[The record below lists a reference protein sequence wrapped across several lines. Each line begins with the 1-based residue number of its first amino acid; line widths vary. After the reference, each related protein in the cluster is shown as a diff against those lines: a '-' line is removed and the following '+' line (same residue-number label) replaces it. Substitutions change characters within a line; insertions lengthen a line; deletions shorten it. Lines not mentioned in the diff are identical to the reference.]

1 MVKSI
6 VAVMEDMPFSAK
18 IDSTAKFNKIE
29 TAFVKSKIDLFE
41 KTRLNSADLILIDL
55 DFTSIGPRGIIA
67 ELKKDTLLQKVK
79 VIGYFAQHDLDKK
92 AEAIGAGI
100 DHIMLKSE
108 LTEQLS
114 VILR

>member
-6 VAVMEDMPFSAK
+6 VAVMDDMIFSAK

-29 TAFVKSKIDLFE
+29 TAFVKNKLDLFE
-41 KTRLNSADLILIDL
+41 KARLNSADLILIDL
-55 DFTSIGPRGIIA
+55 DFSSIAPIKIIS
-67 ELKKDTLLQKVK
+67 ELKQDSLLKAVRI
-79 VIGYFAQHDLDKK
+79 IGYFSEPNVEIK

-100 DHIMLKSE
+100 DQIMLKSD
-108 LTEQLS
+108 LTEQLA